1 MSIRI
6 RSLLAAIPVSFLAM
20 LLALAGWSVAHA
32 QPSETLFTATGKE
45 VLKEPVNPGTWTCV
59 GGYPTGTL
67 PPCSQGTKR
76 IIFHD
81 VSNKYVY
88 RDVTGSAA
96 EWLGA
101 NNEQNPGINVTHC
114 WGNLDENYSGQLH
127 CTFVW
132 TVPEKGGRWE
142 GTGSATGNPAVG
154 ILMNNAAAHGRG
166 GQLEGKTLELHEV
179 SIGFPYALF
188 VAAVKGQ

>member
-1 MSIRI
+1 MSNRMH
-6 RSLLAAIPVSFLAM
+6 SLLAAFHSSLLGM

-32 QPSETLFTATGKE
+32 QPSETMFTATGKE
-45 VLKEPVNPGTWTCV
+45 VVLTPINPGTWTCV

-76 IIFHD
+76 VIFHD
-81 VSNKYVY
+81 VSNMLVY
-88 RDVTGSAA
+88 QDVTGSAA

-101 NNEQNPGINVTHC
+101 NNPQHPGTNVTHC

-142 GTGSATGNPAVG
+142 GTASATGNPALG

-166 GQLEGKTLELHEV
+166 GQLEGKTLEGHGV
-179 SIGFPYALF
+179 SIGLPYSVYVF
-188 VAAVKGQ
+188 AVKSQ